1 MVRRIRCTSNCKI
14 KLNIESCVVL
24 ILKQTKTEKNPR
36 EKVKS
41 YVIKKLFES
50 LGIMFVF
57 AILPLLPV
65 DCDFSPFFKFSN
77 SEKN

>member
-1 MVRRIRCTSNCKI
+1 MCCFNFKTN
-14 KLNIESCVVL
+14 
-24 ILKQTKTEKNPR
+24 KQTNKQKQKKNPR

-57 AILPLLPV
+57 AIWPLLPV
-65 DCDFSPFFKFSN
+65 GCDFSPF
-77 SEKN
+77 